1 MAPSE
6 GPAGPTEVLIK
17 KLLNSYRRHGL
28 GGSERSAWVDHV
40 VTHAGDPGS
49 ALRSGRLW
57 PHCTIGPR

>member
-1 MAPSE
+1 MAHSE

-40 VTHAGDPGS
+40 VTHAGDPGPERGHHLL
-49 ALRSGRLW
+49 AGLG
-57 PHCTIGPR
+57 